1 MRLGFGLR
9 VDSCGM
15 EACWAVQRMYD
26 AFEPKGSVQ
35 GMPPVADYTRH
46 TWVEAIM
53 GVSWNFVLRQGHR
66 VVGHAAAIVDQRRGE
81 AEYIIFILPAYQ
93 RQGLGS
99 ALTTRAMDYLKQRGI
114 KKVVLEVHSDN
125 SGAVNLYRKLSQR
138 FPGTTEEPRRSAAC
152 CLQLAA

>member
-1 MRLGFGLR
+1 
-9 VDSCGM
+9 M

-35 GMPPVADYTRH
+35 GMPPVADYARN

-66 VVGHAAAIVDQRRGE
+66 VVGHAAAIVDRRRGE
-81 AEYIIFILPAYQ
+81 AEYLVFILPAYQ

-99 ALTTRAMDYLKQRGI
+99 ALTGLALDYLRQRGI
-114 KKVVLEVHSDN
+114 KRVVLEVRNDN
-125 SGAVNLYRKLSQR
+125 SGALNLYRKLSLR
-138 FPGTTEEPRRSAAC
+138 FPRTNDAPRYSAAC
-152 CLQLAA
+152 CLELAA